1 MLPQERIPEV
11 DTRVCCHRISR
22 NFRVKH
28 SCKCIC
34 VAAIIPSLLIINFCF
49 NVTSRR
55 SLTTTTTT
63 VTNAHGA
70 RSKDYKRDESAIN
83 AQLQWLSTAA
93 GQAYLSE
100 LSPAAREMY
109 SDGTLRRILHRPDWP
124 KVAERW
130 KDYAKLSYPVNRQ
143 FAEQYLT
150 IHHRQ
155 QFFEQGYCVIQDV
168 IHPELLNNARK
179 LALFWAGRYPE
190 DRTDLS
196 SERAGCKLAFT
207 GGK

>member
-1 MLPQERIPEV
+1 VHLGR
-11 DTRVCCHRISR
+11 S
-22 NFRVKH
+22 N
-28 SCKCIC
+28 
-34 VAAIIPSLLIINFCF
+34 IPSLLIINFCF

-207 GGK
+207 GGKFGYE